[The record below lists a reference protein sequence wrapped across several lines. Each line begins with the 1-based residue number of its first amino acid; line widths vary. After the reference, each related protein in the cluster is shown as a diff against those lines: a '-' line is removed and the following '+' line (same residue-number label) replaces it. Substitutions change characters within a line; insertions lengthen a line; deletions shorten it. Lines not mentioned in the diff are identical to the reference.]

1 MEIGYCTQNFNLDIL
16 SQKRGIIQSKCKSEL
31 WDFVIGSCIFT
42 PNTYLKFQSY
52 NCFNCGD
59 LILHAKLKSGF
70 SKSEKG
76 HNSVKMQI
84 RVMGLCYMVLDFH
97 HKYLFEVSKL

>member
-1 MEIGYCTQNFNLDIL
+1 MQNFNLDIL

-97 HKYLFEVSKL
+97 HKYLFGYWHFDF